1 MPLQIVPFDVRV
13 HDRENFSC
21 GVAPLDRYLRE
32 LATQHRRKGL
42 SVTYVLADEVN
53 PRHIFGYYSVSTA
66 ALQLEALSDTDRRK
80 LPAYPIPA
88 IRVGRLAVSVD
99 SRGKRFGELLLQNAI
114 KRAITAAE
122 DIGIY
127 AVVVDAKDDTA
138 ARFYKKYG
146 FRPCTGSELQ
156 WYLPLGK

>member
-1 MPLQIVPFDVRV
+1 MSLQIVPLDVRA

-42 SVTYVLADEVN
+42 SVTYVLADDVN
-53 PRHIFGYYSVSTA
+53 ARRILGYYSVSTA
-66 ALQLEALSDTDRRK
+66 ALQLEALSDADRRK

-88 IRVGRLAVSVD
+88 VRIGRLAVSLTG
-99 SRGKRFGELLLQNAI
+99 RGQGFGELLLQNAV
-114 KRAITAAE
+114 KRSMAAGE

-127 AVVVDAKDDTA
+127 AVVVDAKDETA

-156 WYLPLGK
+156 WYLPLGR